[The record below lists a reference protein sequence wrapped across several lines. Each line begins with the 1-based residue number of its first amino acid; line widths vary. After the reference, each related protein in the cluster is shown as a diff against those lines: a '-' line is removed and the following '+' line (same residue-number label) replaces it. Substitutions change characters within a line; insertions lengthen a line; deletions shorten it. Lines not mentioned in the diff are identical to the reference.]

1 MKLGYQSTSITE
13 MQFYELLD
21 FPVPWWRSYS
31 SSSHDLVQS
40 QGGIRMVVMVIPA
53 VLSVVLAQI
62 HEISLIFCSPSFP
75 AKLEMPSDLCTRL

>member
-21 FPVPWWRSYS
+21 LPVLWWIWYS
-31 SSSHDLVQS
+31 SSSRDLVQS
-40 QGGIRMVVMVIPA
+40 QGGIRMIDMVIPA

-62 HEISLIFCSPSFP
+62 NEISLIFCPSSFP
-75 AKLEMPSDLCTRL
+75 